1 MPKQLFLKIFISFWL
16 VTVAQMATII
26 AIPSMIASPEA
37 LNPQQ
42 RKHHRNITAYLAKA
56 PNLKKAINK
65 VKHKIRTPR
74 SFVKTLEDRSGKL
87 QNIYII
93 DNDNNAYNGKRLP
106 KDIYGAIVN
115 HEEFPAQ
122 KIYKFK
128 RWAIYGP
135 YEFTNNGIDYQLYI
149 RDFQHSERIR
159 ILRFLSDN
167 PWIMFTIAMFI
178 SALFCSLLAW
188 HLSRPIRSLERSAKQ
203 LASGDLTARADNLA
217 LRYHDEIGQ
226 LAKSFNEMADFVE
239 STISGQQR
247 LLGDISH
254 EIRTPLTRLKLACAI
269 HRRQFGDNV
278 ELKRIEQETIVID
291 KMLNQL
297 LDLSRSTIA
306 NQHPIEETDFAFFME
321 EIIDNAS
328 FEARQANVNLKDNIQ
343 SDLIIAVQWDSL
355 ASAVENILRNAI
367 RYAEQEI
374 IFSAYAKDNQ
384 LIIDISDDGCG
395 VEDEHLDN
403 LFTPFYRVSTSRDRQ
418 SGGIGLGLA
427 IAQEAISRHHG
438 IINAKNNDNGGLTVT
453 ITLPLVR
460 Q

>member
-26 AIPSMIASPEA
+26 AIPSMLASPEA
-37 LNPQQ
+37 LAPQQ
-42 RKHHRNITAYLAKA
+42 KKHHKNIINYLTKA
-56 PNLKKAINK
+56 PDLKKAINK
-65 VKHKIRTPR
+65 VRNKIRTPR
-74 SFVKTLEDRSGKL
+74 NFIKKLEDRNGKL
-87 QNIYII
+87 NNIYII
-93 DNDNNAYNGKRLP
+93 DSDNNTYNGKRLP

-115 HEEFPAQ
+115 NEENPKKKF
-122 KIYKFK
+122 YNFK
-128 RWAIYGP
+128 RWTIYGP
-135 YEFTNNGIDYQLYI
+135 HKFTNNNVNYQLYI
-149 RDFQHSERIR
+149 RDFHHNQRIR
-159 ILRFLSDN
+159 ILSFLSDN
-167 PWIMFTIAMFI
+167 PWIMFAIAMFI

-203 LASGDLTARADNLA
+203 LAGGDLTARADNLA
-217 LRYHDEIGQ
+217 LRYHDEIGH

-254 EIRTPLTRLKLACAI
+254 EIRTPLTRLKLSCAI

-278 ELKRIEQETIVID
+278 ELKRIEQETIIID

-297 LDLSRSTIA
+297 LALSRSTLA
-306 NQHPIEETDFAFFME
+306 NQHPFEATDFSFFME

-328 FEARQANVNLKDNIQ
+328 FEARQANITLKESIQ
-343 SDLIIAVQWDSL
+343 SQLMISVQWDSL
-355 ASAVENILRNAI
+355 SSAVENILRNAI
-367 RYAEQEI
+367 RYAKKEI
-374 IFSAYAKDNQ
+374 TFNAYSKDEQ

-395 VEDEHLDN
+395 VDDEHLDN
-403 LFTPFYRVSTSRDRQ
+403 LFTPFYRVSTARDRQ

-438 IINAKNNDNGGLTVT
+438 DISAKNNNNGGLTVS
-453 ITLPLVR
+453 IKLPLITR
-460 Q
+460 